1 MQRISLIAAMSEN
14 RVIGNHNH
22 LPWHLPD
29 DWKNFRKVTAGK
41 PFIMGRKSYQ
51 AEDALVSDYRNIIV
65 TSKKELDLCDHC
77 ELAETLEEA
86 FAKLASEPEVFVLGG
101 GSIFEQTINKANYL
115 YLTIVH
121 HTFSGDAFFPP
132 INWNQW
138 TKVKED
144 YHEADERHAFAFS
157 LNEYERKVD

>member
-29 DWKNFRKVTAGK
+29 DWKNFRKVTDGK
-41 PFIMGRKSYQ
+41 AFLMGRKSYQ

-65 TSKKELDLCDHC
+65 TSKEDLDLCSHC
-77 ELAETLEEA
+77 QRAENLPAAFEMLANEKE
-86 FAKLASEPEVFVLGG
+86 FFILGG
-101 GSIFEQTINKANYL
+101 GSIFEQTIDNANYL

-121 HTFSGDAFFPP
+121 QTFSGDAFFPA
-132 INWNQW
+132 INWNLW
-138 TKVKED
+138 NKVKSV
-144 YHEADERHAFAFS
+144 YHEADEQHAFAFS
-157 LNEYERKVD
+157 LNEYERKSI